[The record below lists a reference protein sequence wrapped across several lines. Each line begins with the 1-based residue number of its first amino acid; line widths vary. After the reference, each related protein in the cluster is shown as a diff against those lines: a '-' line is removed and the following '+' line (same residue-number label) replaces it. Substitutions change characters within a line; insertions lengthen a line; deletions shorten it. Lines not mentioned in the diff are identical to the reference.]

1 MYCSDCVFFKD
12 DARCLLSRK
21 DVGWFQKPC
30 NKFQTPDQPP
40 LTEHKLHIFS
50 AKDYQPD
57 SKKKDMEKE
66 QKAAQTKVCSK
77 CGRELPVENFTRG
90 RFGSTSLCKECKAE
104 IMRTN
109 AKKKEPKVEIRVAEY
124 DTKQGAKSMLGL
136 VTDEQLMMELQARGY
151 SGTLSKTVKFDLTP
165 SNAN

>member
-1 MYCSDCVFFKD
+1 MHCSDCRFFED
-12 DARCLLSRK
+12 DTRCLLSRQF
-21 DVGWFQKPC
+21 VGYFQKAC
-30 NKFQTPDQPP
+30 DRFQTRAEPP
-40 LTEHKLHIFS
+40 LTEHQLHIYS

-66 QKAAQTKVCSK
+66 RKAVQTKVCSK
-77 CGRELPVENFTRG
+77 CGRELPIENFTRG
-90 RFGSTSLCKECKAE
+90 RFGPTSLCKECKAE

-109 AKKKEPKVEIRVAEY
+109 AKKKEPKVEMRVAEY

-136 VTDEQLMMELQARGY
+136 VTDEQLMKELQARGY